1 MIEYNEIKRIV
12 EALIFASDSP
22 VPENRIKNIVEELSI
37 SKIQKIVEELN
48 ADYEGRQNAF
58 QIAQIGGGYLFV
70 TRPQFSK
77 YIKKYYKGRSKSRL
91 SRAGLEALAIVAFKQ
106 PISRPEID
114 AIRGVNSDGVVK
126 NLLERN
132 LIYISGRSENL
143 GRPLLY
149 STTPEFL
156 QYVGVNDVS
165 DLPKPKEIE
174 DLLGSSQE
182 ELPFV
187 TDEID
192 EKITEEISTLDQG
205 NEDELSDD
213 VSTDSDGKEDDA
225 DTSNDMGAEEIDSEV
240 PGEDD
245 EEQNEEVK

>member
-1 MIEYNEIKRIV
+1 VIEYNEIKRIV

-22 VPENRIKNIVEELSI
+22 VAENRIKSIVEELSI

-48 ADYEGRQNAF
+48 ADYEAHQNAF
-58 QIAQIGGGYLFV
+58 QIARIGGGYLFV
-70 TRPQFSK
+70 TKPQFSK
-77 YIKKYYKGRSKSRL
+77 YIKKFFKGRSKSRL
-91 SRAGLEALAIVAFKQ
+91 SRAALESLAIVAFKQ

-114 AIRGVNSDGVVK
+114 AIRGVNSDGVVR

-156 QYVGVNDVS
+156 QYVGVNDIS

-187 TDEID
+187 SDEID

-205 NEDELSDD
+205 NEDEVIVEASNNGDGERND
-213 VSTDSDGKEDDA
+213 V
-225 DTSNDMGAEEIDSEV
+225 DTSNIIEADEINSEGSGKDV
-240 PGEDD
+240 
-245 EEQNEEVK
+245 EEQNEKIE

>member
-1 MIEYNEIKRIV
+1 VIEYNEIKRIV

-22 VPENRIKNIVEELSI
+22 VQEKRIKNIVEELSI
-37 SKIQKIVEELN
+37 SKIQNIVEELN
-48 ADYEGRQNAF
+48 ADYEASQNAF
-58 QIAQIGGGYLFV
+58 QIARIGGGYLFV

-77 YIKKYYKGRSKSRL
+77 HIKKYYKGRSKSRL

-165 DLPKPKEIE
+165 ELPKPKEIE
-174 DLLGSSQE
+174 DLLGSNQE
-182 ELPFV
+182 ELPFAS
-187 TDEID
+187 DEID
-192 EKITEEISTLDQG
+192 EKITEEISTLDG
-205 NEDELSDD
+205 SDEEELDVEDSNEGDMKTVDVD
-213 VSTDSDGKEDDA
+213 VSNEKDGEEVEVEMFSQDVEDK
-225 DTSNDMGAEEIDSEV
+225 
-240 PGEDD
+240 
-245 EEQNEEVK
+245 NEEVE